1 MKSSYDNEN
10 NCRVMKCPVC
20 KYKYHE
26 YYDYSKQR
34 LNNEEPFIRMEEVLL
49 YEEPRDYG
57 PNALVRLQ
65 HYACPK
71 CGILQIDVNDI

>member
-20 KYKYHE
+20 GHTYHD
-26 YYDYSKQR
+26 YYDYSKS
-34 LNNEEPFIRMEEVLL
+34 NTNSEEPFIVMEEVLL
-49 YEEPRDYG
+49 YEEPRDYA